1 MTCYLDNDIAGEK
14 SGKLFSDLVSDTT
27 TIRNVFD
34 MQLQMGGDTASTPRV
49 YLDMPTAHLEVP
61 TINVEDLLTLEINF
75 HGQVQNGDVDN
86 TNEATII
93 YNS

>member
-1 MTCYLDNDIAGEK
+1 
-14 SGKLFSDLVSDTT
+14 
-27 TIRNVFD
+27 
-34 MQLQMGGDTASTPRV
+34 MQLQMGGDTGGTPRV

-75 HGQVQNGDVDN
+75 HGQVSNGNVDN
-86 TNEATII
+86 TDEATII